1 MVTSH
6 CIYPL
11 DSYHVIQMWELL
23 SLQPSLLNQLSTL
36 LGIGTI
42 FRTCHGVIATPFE
55 LQCPILITLNLGQIV
70 PHFASLHFFPTSQLF
85 RQSMS
90 PLTRGDHLS
99 NEIFIL
105 LSVRVPLLGSATVSP
120 FTWCCHT
127 LPLSC
132 GSPPLA
138 VVTTLTCRFPV
149 QLPTDFIWQT
159 SLFVHSS
166 GRSSSLKVPLVLILS
181 LFISFSDPPFL
192 CRSVG

>member
-42 FRTCHGVIATPFE
+42 FRTCHGVIVTPFE

-99 NEIFIL
+99 MRYLFSCPL
-105 LSVRVPLLGSATVSP
+105 GCLYSAVQPSHLSPGAVTHYHCLVVAP
-120 FTWCCHT
+120 FSCSYNTY
-127 LPLSC
+127 LPFS
-132 GSPPLA
+132 S
-138 VVTTLTCRFPV
+138 TT
-149 QLPTDFIWQT
+149 
-159 SLFVHSS
+159 SH
-166 GRSSSLKVPLVLILS
+166 
-181 LFISFSDPPFL
+181 
-192 CRSVG
+192 